1 MRNASL
7 ALLAGVVGFITSA
20 AYADTTWISTS
31 STTFTTAG
39 NWNNGLPSTGPQL
52 AIFADSATVQHTV
65 DINGTTA
72 RNTVGILFSSFAG
85 GDGFTLGSSLG
96 NSPGFQIRAGGTANG
111 ILNNDDNTQTFN
123 VAIKM
128 YSSSAGVGAGAS
140 QTFSAANGDL
150 VFSGNHSAQLATTIT
165 NQGGTLTV
173 DGSHNTTIGVSG
185 ATYGN
190 IRGAGGLVKTGTGT
204 LTLGGLAANDYAGGT
219 SLEQGT
225 MIAAKVNAFG
235 TGGLTLKGGT
245 LQTGGLDQS
254 FGTLDLQGL
263 ATLDLGNG
271 ASDISFADSAAVV
284 WSGSGLL
291 TILNWT
297 SGSDSIK
304 VGTGTSSL
312 LQSQLDQIVFFDGT
326 QTLNAQIDASGIL
339 TPAPIPEPGS
349 LCLLVLGGLGL
360 FLNRRKS

>member
-1 MRNASL
+1 MRNVSL
-7 ALLAGVVGFITSA
+7 ALLAGVVSLSTA
-20 AYADTTWISTS
+20 AVYADTTWISTGDS
-31 STTFTTAG
+31 IFTTAA

-52 AIFADSATVQHTV
+52 AIFADSATVQHTI

-85 GDGFTLGSSLG
+85 GGGFTLGSSAA

-111 ILNNDDNTQTFN
+111 ILNNDDSTQTFN
-123 VAIKM
+123 VAIRM
-128 YSSSAGVGAGAS
+128 YSSSAGTGAGAS
-140 QTFSAANGDL
+140 QTFSAASGDL
-150 VFSGNHSAQLATTIT
+150 VFSGNHSATRAITIN

-190 IRGAGGLVKTGTGT
+190 ISGAGGLVKTGTGT
-204 LTLGGLAANDYAGGT
+204 LTLGGLAANDYTGGT

-225 MIAAKVNAFG
+225 MIGAKVNAFG

-245 LQTGGLDQS
+245 LQTSGLDQS

-271 ASDISFADSAAVV
+271 ASDVSFADSAAVA
-284 WSGSGLL
+284 WASGSLL

-297 SGSDSIK
+297 SGSDSLT
-304 VGTGTSSL
+304 VGAGATSL

-326 QTLNAQIDASGIL
+326 QTLKAQIDPSGIL

-349 LCLLVLGGLGL
+349 LCLLVLGGIGL

>member
-7 ALLAGVVGFITSA
+7 ALLAGVVSLSTA
-20 AYADTTWISTS
+20 AVYADTTWISTS
-31 STTFTTAG
+31 STTFTTTA

-52 AIFADSATVQHTV
+52 GIFADSATVQHTV
-65 DINGTTA
+65 NITGGTA
-72 RNTVGILFSSFAG
+72 RNTVGILFNSFTG
-85 GDGFTLGSSLG
+85 GGGFTFGSSD
-96 NSPGFQIRAGGTANG
+96 NTSPGFQIRAGGTANG
-111 ILNNDDNTQTFN
+111 ILNNDDSTQTFN
-123 VAIKM
+123 VAIRM
-128 YSSSAGVGAGAS
+128 YSSTGVTGAGAA
-140 QTFSAANGDL
+140 QTFSAASGDL
-150 VFSGNHSAQLATTIT
+150 VFSGNHSAVRAVTID

-173 DGSHNTTIGVSG
+173 AGSHNTTIGVSG

-190 IRGAGGLVKTGTGT
+190 ISGAGGLVKTGTGT
-204 LTLGGLAANDYAGGT
+204 LTLGGLAVNNYAGGT

-225 MIAAKVNAFG
+225 LIASKVNAFG

-245 LQTGGLDQS
+245 LKTSGLNQT

-263 ATLDLGNG
+263 TTLDLGSG
-271 ASDISFADSAAVV
+271 SSALTFADSSAVT
-284 WSGSGLL
+284 WSSGGLL

-304 VGTGTSSL
+304 VGAGATSL
-312 LQSQLDQIVFFDGT
+312 LQSQLGQIVFFDGT

-349 LCLLVLGGLGL
+349 LCLLALGGIGL
-360 FLNRRKS
+360 FLNRRRA